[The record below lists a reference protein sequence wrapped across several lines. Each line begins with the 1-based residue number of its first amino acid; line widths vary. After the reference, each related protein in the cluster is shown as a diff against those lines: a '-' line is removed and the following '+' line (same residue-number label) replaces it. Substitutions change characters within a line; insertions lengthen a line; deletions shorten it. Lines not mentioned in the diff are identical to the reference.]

1 MIFIK
6 LAFLRNKSVYCKIS
20 RNLNKKG
27 FKDVQIE
34 EKEQIHFG
42 VLPHE
47 RLKPQNTMC
56 KKVHK
61 LIVFLKELSQ
71 VD

>member
-1 MIFIK
+1 MIFMK
-6 LAFLRNKSVYCKIS
+6 LAFLRNKSLYCKI
-20 RNLNKKG
+20 NKKG

-47 RLKPQNTMC
+47 RLNDY
-56 KKVHK
+56 
-61 LIVFLKELSQ
+61 F
-71 VD
+71 